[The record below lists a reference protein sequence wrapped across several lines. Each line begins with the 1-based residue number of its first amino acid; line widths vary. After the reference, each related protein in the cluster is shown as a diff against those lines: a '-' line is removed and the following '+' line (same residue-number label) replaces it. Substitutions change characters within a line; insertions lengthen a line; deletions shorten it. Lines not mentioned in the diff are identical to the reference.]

1 MILKVLLQ
9 ANDVLSC
16 LKRSKIQDT
25 IEQPDDSIRM
35 VLLCGLPGSGKS
47 TLARS
52 FAKSTLADVA
62 SSRRSGDSL
71 LPALGCLFEAFVFV
85 VEIKTLLAAGFK
97 LCLTFS
103 LRGHDPIWQMSSEV

>member
-1 MILKVLLQ
+1 MVDWWMFHFLCF
-9 ANDVLSC
+9 NDVLSC

-25 IEQPDDSIRM
+25 VEQPDDSIRM

-71 LPALGCLFEAFVFV
+71 LPAFGSYFEGMF
-85 VEIKTLLAAGFK
+85 L
-97 LCLTFS
+97 
-103 LRGHDPIWQMSSEV
+103 